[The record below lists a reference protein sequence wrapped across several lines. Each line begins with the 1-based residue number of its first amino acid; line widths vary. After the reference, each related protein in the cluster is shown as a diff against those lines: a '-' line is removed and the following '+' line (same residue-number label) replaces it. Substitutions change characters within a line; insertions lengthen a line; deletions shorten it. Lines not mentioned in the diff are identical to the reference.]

1 MENKVSEKAEAIQV
15 VLDNSRGNENS
26 TNAYDIFIA
35 CIPALIAMATSVIV
49 VILTQ
54 MWGKRNEVRLKFY
67 GRRLDALE
75 KINESSSRFFDSMS
89 EMYHKKKRGKEC
101 IEHVHHHFVE
111 LSNAISSAGIY
122 LTKDE
127 RALIEDCQLRVAM
140 LQYTNWKRKIPKEDY
155 EAMLV
160 IKCFLDD
167 TLREIALDK
176 QPRWM
181 KRGHYRR
188 KLRNSRKNSAS

>member
-1 MENKVSEKAEAIQV
+1 METETIQI
-15 VLDNSRGNENS
+15 VLNDSYRDKDS
-26 TNAYDIFIA
+26 TTTYDVLIA
-35 CIPALIAMATSVIV
+35 CTPALIAMVASVIV

-54 MWGKRNEVRLKFY
+54 MWSKRNEVRLKFY
-67 GRRLDALE
+67 ERRLDALE
-75 KINESSSRFFDSMS
+75 KINESSNQFFNSMS
-89 EMYHKKKRGKEC
+89 EMYYKKKRGKEC
-101 IEHVHHHFVE
+101 INYVHHHFTKLGE
-111 LSNAISSAGIY
+111 SIGSAGIY

-127 RALIEDCQLRVAM
+127 RVLIENCQLRVAM

-155 EAMLV
+155 DAMVV

-181 KRGHYRR
+181 KHGQHNKRIDRNR
-188 KLRNSRKNSAS
+188 KKKWLSFSTFS

>member
-1 MENKVSEKAEAIQV
+1 MGNETLEKVEVIQV
-15 VLDNSRGNENS
+15 ALDNSQGNGNDV
-26 TNAYDIFIA
+26 NAYSVFVA
-35 CIPALIAMATSVIV
+35 CVPAIIAMVTSVIV

-54 MWGKRNEVRLKFY
+54 MWSKRNEVRLKFY
-67 GRRLDALE
+67 ERRLEALE
-75 KINESSSRFFDSMS
+75 KINESSSRFFNSMA

-101 IEHVHHHFVE
+101 VAHVHHHFVE
-111 LSNAISSAGIY
+111 LSEAIGSAGIY

-127 RALIEDCQLRVAM
+127 KALIEDCQLRVAM
-140 LQYTNWKRKIPKEDY
+140 LQYTNWKRKIPKKDY
-155 EAMLV
+155 DAMLI

-181 KRGHYRR
+181 RQGRHR
-188 KLRNSRKNSAS
+188 KKIHRAKKTA